1 MNQHADKN
9 RQLKIIHLDAL
20 SISFSAIENINETKN
35 NKYALPDHP
44 CEQPSIMTINNTV
57 IDNF

>member
-1 MNQHADKN
+1 MLTRIGNSS
-9 RQLKIIHLDAL
+9 L
-20 SISFSAIENINETKN
+20 SIWMLYPLGFSPIENINETKN

-44 CEQPSIMTINNTV
+44 CEQPTIMTINNTV